1 MAINR
6 YAGLAQL
13 VEHLICNQGVGG
25 SNPSA
30 GTIQK
35 AEAPNPDRPGSHS
48 KPQFEPPTRQS
59 VRTEPQ
65 ASSLERSE
73 SHPSAGTKL
82 PSKPQTSIGRDHGRC
97 PHSNPRPD
105 NRFEP
110 SRRRA
115 RLSAAKAIPQP
126 ALTGLDAASAKML
139 YHYVLHGPTPDD
151 GCRLV
156 ITKARPADRR
166 SGSYRHRHF
175 RVLPAAVSGAAAGA
189 GVRAVGF
196 GERVQP

>member
-48 KPQFEPPTRQS
+48 KPPFEPPTRQS

-73 SHPSAGTKL
+73 SHPSTGTIRAGCGQCQNVISL
-82 PSKPQTSIGRDHGRC
+82 RFAWP
-97 PHSNPRPD
+97 NPR
-105 NRFEP
+105 
-110 SRRRA
+110 
-115 RLSAAKAIPQP
+115 
-126 ALTGLDAASAKML
+126 
-139 YHYVLHGPTPDD
+139 
-151 GCRLV
+151 
-156 ITKARPADRR
+156 
-166 SGSYRHRHF
+166 
-175 RVLPAAVSGAAAGA
+175 
-189 GVRAVGF
+189 
-196 GERVQP
+196 